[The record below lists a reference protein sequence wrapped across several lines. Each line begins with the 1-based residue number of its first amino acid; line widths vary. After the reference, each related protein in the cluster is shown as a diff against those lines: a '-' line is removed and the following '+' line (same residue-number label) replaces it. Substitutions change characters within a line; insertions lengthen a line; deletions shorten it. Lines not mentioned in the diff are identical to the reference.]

1 MGSVP
6 RMTLQMIDQDQG
18 MVKLSSSPSPFPLG
32 TLRQFS
38 LVCSDTSDESSP
50 FLSQML

>member
-6 RMTLQMIDQDQG
+6 RMTLQMIAQDQG

-32 TLRQFS
+32 TLSQFPS
-38 LVCSDTSDESSP
+38 GGSDTSDESSP

>member
-1 MGSVP
+1 MGSVT

-32 TLRQFS
+32 ILRQFPS
-38 LVCSDTSDESSP
+38 VCSDTSEENA
-50 FLSQML
+50 LTLA